1 MLLYTN
7 IDNGRCRIIASSAGL
22 MIGGKD
28 KKFVKEIQEKI
39 GRSNGKYCLYPDKI
53 VFFDEKKNEQHHQN
67 QKTSFWKKLFG
78 Y

>member
-28 KKFVKEIQEKI
+28 KKLVKEIQEKI
-39 GRSNGKYCLYPDKI
+39 NCSNGYCLYPDRI
-53 VFFDEKKNEQHHQN
+53 EFLDEEQNEQHHQN
-67 QKTSFWKKLFG
+67 
-78 Y
+78 

>member
-28 KKFVKEIQEKI
+28 KKLVRKIQEKI
-39 GRSNGKYCLYPDKI
+39 DHSNGKYWLYPDKI
-53 VFFDEKKNEQHHQN
+53 VFFNEKE
-67 QKTSFWKKLFG
+67 L
-78 Y
+78 

>member
-28 KKFVKEIQEKI
+28 KKLVSEIQEKI
-39 GRSNGKYCLYPDKI
+39 ACSNGKYCLYPDKI
-53 VFFDEKKNEQHHQN
+53 VFLNE
-67 QKTSFWKKLFG
+67 
-78 Y
+78 

>member
-7 IDNGRCRIIASSAGL
+7 IDNGRCRIITTSAGL

-28 KKFVKEIQEKI
+28 KKLVKEIQEKI
-39 GRSNGKYCLYPDKI
+39 DQSNGKYYLYPDKI
-53 VFFDEKKNEQHHQN
+53 VFFNEEQNDEHYQN

>member
-28 KKFVKEIQEKI
+28 KKLVRKIQEKI
-39 GRSNGKYCLYPDKI
+39 DHSNGKYWLYPDKI
-53 VFFDEKKNEQHHQN
+53 IFFNEKE
-67 QKTSFWKKLFG
+67 L
-78 Y
+78 

>member
-28 KKFVKEIQEKI
+28 KKLVREIQEKI
-39 GRSNGKYCLYPDKI
+39 ARSNGKYWLYPDRI
-53 VFFDEKKNEQHHQN
+53 VFLDKEQNEQHHQN
-67 QKTSFWKKLFG
+67 QKTSFWKKLFSH
-78 Y
+78 